1 MPNFPATRPKD
12 FDEQGRKRNG
22 GFRTFGRPVYGYR
35 EYNDKGDG
43 AENCFVLDTE
53 KYLYVSVVN
62 YKDNQIAG
70 KVALE
75 RLGLSPSSFSSVK
88 ELWSGDDV
96 KVGKDGLSY
105 TVSGKDAKIYRFLK
119 K

>member
-1 MPNFPATRPKD
+1 MAD
-12 FDEQGRKRNG
+12 FGRSA
-22 GFRTFGRPVYGYR
+22 RPVYGYR

-96 KVGKDGLSY
+96 KDVYKRQAWYTLWLAELGCDVGPEWL
-105 TVSGKDAKIYRFLK
+105 
-119 K
+119 